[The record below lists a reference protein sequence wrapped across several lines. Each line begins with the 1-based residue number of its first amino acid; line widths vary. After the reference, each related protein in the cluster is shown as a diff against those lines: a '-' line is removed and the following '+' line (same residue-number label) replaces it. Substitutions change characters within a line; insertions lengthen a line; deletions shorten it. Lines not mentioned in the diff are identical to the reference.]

1 MSTLAR
7 RGASLPLLACVGT
20 LVSCA
25 VVALAVHYRRRRSR
39 RRWPQGVEVRP
50 SRVRGAGDGLFA
62 TRTFEA
68 GEMLGE
74 YYGQVLSLWQ
84 AMNLEN
90 RDYLMG
96 GFGCA
101 HSSQYEH
108 TGSTRACTRVPFRP
122 WLPPGSTRTSTRTLR
137 STPRWATAQ
146 PYSRRPPQPFGP
158 GKAPGCDPHTG
169 GGVRDARRVPGGVR
183 RATSTTTSTRA
194 S

>member
-101 HSSQYEH
+101 QLSI
-108 TGSTRACTRVPFRP
+108 
-122 WLPPGSTRTSTRTLR
+122 
-137 STPRWATAQ
+137 
-146 PYSRRPPQPFGP
+146 
-158 GKAPGCDPHTG
+158 
-169 GGVRDARRVPGGVR
+169 
-183 RATSTTTSTRA
+183 
-194 S
+194 